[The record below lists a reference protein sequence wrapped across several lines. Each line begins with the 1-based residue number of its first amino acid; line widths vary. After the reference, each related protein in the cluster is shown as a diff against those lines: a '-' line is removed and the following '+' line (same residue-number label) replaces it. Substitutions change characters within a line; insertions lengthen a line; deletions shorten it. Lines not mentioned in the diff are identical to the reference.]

1 MARSEIQEKVEM
13 VACADF
19 ILQKRYMSTPPRK
32 VDVYDENEFL
42 NGGEGDREDGEEEED
57 EADGEGTFRII
68 SMSKR
73 TDSTVRKSTDRANDK
88 SAGT

>member
-42 NGGEGDREDGEEEED
+42 DGGEGDGEEEEED
-57 EADGEGTFRII
+57 ADGEGTFRI